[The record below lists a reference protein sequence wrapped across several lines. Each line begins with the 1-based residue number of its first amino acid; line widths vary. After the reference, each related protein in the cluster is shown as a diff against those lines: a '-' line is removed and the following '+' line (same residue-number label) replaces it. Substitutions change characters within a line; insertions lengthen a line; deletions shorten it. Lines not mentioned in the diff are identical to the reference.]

1 MIWIF
6 LLIIQFIFLCYVI
19 RLNINYNKAH
29 NEIIEVIEKLK
40 DKKDDILSEIFIE
53 NPQAYVEREGLD
65 KEFSKEEKIIPIKNR
80 FEILDL

>member
-6 LLIIQFIFLCYVI
+6 LLIIQFIFLCYVV